1 MWLESRESWFAETN
15 RKEID
20 IQTVAKNVREK
31 EFYQLA
37 VSGSSPFLRS
47 DSNPV
52 FTWEPLL
59 PPPPWSLSKIKD
71 SYDFKKILPLDYV
84 K

>member
-1 MWLESRESWFAETN
+1 MAREQRKLVAEIN

-37 VSGSSPFLRS
+37 ISGSSPFLRS

-52 FTWEPLL
+52 FTWEPL
-59 PPPPWSLSKIKD
+59 PPPPPLSFSKIKD
-71 SYDFKKILPLDYV
+71 NYDFKKIFLLEYV
-84 K
+84 R